1 MYIICRY
8 TFQFYAI
15 ANLDKTSLL
24 NMQVYAN
31 NMQEICKKYAII

>member
-1 MYIICRY
+1 MPK
-8 TFQFYAI
+8 YADNMHVY
-15 ANLDKTSLL
+15 AL